1 MVSNALIGKPR
12 LKDKPDFDAIWAKR
26 GSGFTTAFS
35 RATTSHSAALVAIVS
50 AWRGMTPNHLTVLS
64 CLAGVAA
71 FIIAFFLPTGQPVIS
86 VIVLFVVAE
95 LAFVLDCADGNL
107 ARGTNS
113 ATRFGGYFDHTL
125 DVVSQTCA
133 LAAIFVFAY
142 RTGLAS
148 NNASLAHA
156 ALIIGFV
163 FLLVREARHF
173 AVHLFQEM
181 FSPERAP
188 AGSSH
193 TMATAV
199 TLLKSLHTYQASM
212 LAVLVYLASPI
223 ASLVIFGIQAGLLVI
238 SILRH
243 IGRARRLGS
252 KISAHEEH

>member
-1 MVSNALIGKPR
+1 M
-12 LKDKPDFDAIWAKR
+12 KDKPDFNAIWAKR
-26 GSGFTTAFS
+26 GAGFTTAFS
-35 RATTSHSAALVAIVS
+35 RVTTSHSAALVAFVS
-50 AWRGMTPNHLTVLS
+50 SWLGMRPNHLTLLS

-95 LAFVLDCADGNL
+95 LVFVLDCADGIL

-113 ATRFGGYFDHTL
+113 TTRFGGYFDHTL
-125 DVVSQTCA
+125 DVISQTCA

-142 RTGLAS
+142 RAGLAS
-148 NNASLAHA
+148 NNAEFAHA
-156 ALIIGFV
+156 ALIIGFL
-163 FLLVREARHF
+163 FLLAREARHF

-181 FSPERAP
+181 FSQERAP
-188 AGSSH
+188 LGSSLI
-193 TMATAV
+193 MATAV
-199 TLLKSLHTYQASM
+199 TLLKSLHTYQVSM

-238 SILRH
+238 SMLRH

-252 KISAHEEH
+252 SISADEEH